1 MKKAESSIVV
11 DDPRLFSET
20 KIEKERLEKTVLVLQ
35 QKLNDKQDHDELSE
49 LLQKGK
55 RAAEKERDEL
65 KEQNFILKNQIK
77 ELN

>member
-1 MKKAESSIVV
+1 MGIVV